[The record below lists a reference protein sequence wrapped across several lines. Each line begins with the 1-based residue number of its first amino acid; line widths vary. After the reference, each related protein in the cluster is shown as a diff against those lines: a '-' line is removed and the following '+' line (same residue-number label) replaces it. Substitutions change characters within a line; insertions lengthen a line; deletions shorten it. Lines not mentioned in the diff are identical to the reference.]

1 MAQFKRQ
8 KPLRTSS
15 LQGARSFSGTQ
26 PASLL
31 GPAPGLLNP
40 PISAD
45 IIQAARHLQGGEKQ
59 RVFTGIVTSLHDYF
73 GVVDDEVFFQLSVV
87 KGRIPQIGEKV
98 LVKAVYNPSQSVP
111 WNALKVQTLSN
122 QPLLK
127 PPTPL
132 LHVAS
137 LGQKQGILG
146 AQPQLLFQPH
156 RIPPL
161 FPQKPMSLFQT
172 SPSLHLGHLGRY
184 AGRGPKGRQESG
196 RWDDFDSKKRK
207 QKGNEPWGAK
217 KPRHEPPQY
226 RVQLACYTVNSPFC
240 DAMEVLRR
248 YCSIQLPKEFYDVR
262 LCWLDTF
269 PLSQPLTLKHPS
281 RIQVTGPAEESSQA
295 EEDTRQEAEP
305 EDANPAFSAKVL
317 LLSSPGIE
325 EFYRNCLLYI
335 EEPSDQ
341 REIPEHPTKQIKF
354 LLEKKADELV
364 LLGGEWSP
372 SLDGPDPATSPTVL
386 IRTAVRCVKA
396 QIGLDLS
403 TCTKWYRF
411 AEFRYLREGNPS
423 CQEQTVVFLPDL
435 WSLMPSLEEWEA
447 SCKQK
452 TEQATLPLEE
462 KSETVEET
470 EQTSEPGPE
479 QEMES
484 CEQEMDSA
492 EPVPEPA
499 LETSASEPE
508 TPTPPLEPAIVVCS
522 QLALRNGQPSCT
534 NVSLYTLLEYR
545 RQREKLSFEVA
556 VVAETFQEMLQ
567 RDFGYK
573 LYKAL
578 LALPEKEEPPEAKNP
593 DAEKGIKSEKEAENE
608 LKEEPQEKPGAE
620 DTPGSNQKEVQREGT
635 GEAKKP
641 PNQDGANSTKEEKV
655 SGNVKAEAK
664 DSTNDLCELSME
676 DDLLLL
682 REDEEEDFGVKLE
695 DAEVRSVASNQSEI
709 EISSLPEMPRELDPS
724 TVLPLDALLA
734 FVYFDLNFCGYLH
747 RKDMDK
753 ILLTLGLH
761 LCKEQVKRLVNR
773 VVTQF
778 VCRYRSLH
786 YSRQEGTEAGLEEE
800 ELSGNLNFLR
810 SSASFTKSTRETQ
823 STNLISYN
831 GAVLNV
837 SKLLEK
843 AEQTENSRLYLEN
856 KIHALELKLEE
867 TQLRF
872 SSTEASN
879 KALTA
884 EVQELQKRLTEME
897 EQSKVSEKQKSHFQR
912 LLQENKKR
920 LVPLHLEIQKIIE
933 KTNNCLEKKEATSP
947 SVSSN

>member
-1 MAQFKRQ
+1 AGE
-8 KPLRTSS
+8 SC
-15 LQGARSFSGTQ
+15 LQPQPIGA
-26 PASLL
+26 LECL
-31 GPAPGLLNP
+31 EGP
-40 PISAD
+40 D
-45 IIQAARHLQGGEKQ
+45 
-59 RVFTGIVTSLHDYF
+59 
-73 GVVDDEVFFQLSVV
+73 
-87 KGRIPQIGEKV
+87 
-98 LVKAVYNPSQSVP
+98 LVQS
-111 WNALKVQTLSN
+111 
-122 QPLLK
+122 
-127 PPTPL
+127 
-132 LHVAS
+132 AS

-207 QKGNEPWGAK
+207 QKGNEPWVAK

-240 DAMEVLRR
+240 DAMEILRR
-248 YCSIQLPKEFYDVR
+248 YCNIQLPKEFYDVR

-269 PLSQPLTLKHPS
+269 PLNQPLTLKHPS
-281 RIQVTGPAEESSQA
+281 RIQVASPAEELSPT
-295 EEDTRQEAEP
+295 EEDTKPEAQP

-354 LLEKKADELV
+354 LLGKKAEEL
-364 LLGGEWSP
+364 LLVGGEWSP
-372 SLDGPDPATSPTVL
+372 SLDGADPATNPTVL
-386 IRTAVRCVKA
+386 ILTAIRCVKA

-403 TCTKWYRF
+403 PCMKWYRL

-423 CQEQTVVFLPDL
+423 YQEQTVVFLPDI
-435 WSLMPSLEEWEA
+435 WSLMPSLEEWET

-452 TEQATLPLEE
+452 AEKAAAPLEG
-462 KSETVEET
+462 KSEAVEET
-470 EQTSEPGPE
+470 EQTSEPAAD
-479 QEMES
+479 QEMEAS
-484 CEQEMDSA
+484 EQEMDSA
-492 EPVPEPA
+492 VPVPELA
-499 LETSASEPE
+499 LETSTSEPE
-508 TPTPPLEPAIVVCS
+508 IPAPPLEPAIVVYP
-522 QLALRNGQPSCT
+522 QLALQNGQPSCT
-534 NVSLYTLLEYR
+534 NISLYTLLEYR

-556 VVAETFQEMLQ
+556 VMAEVFQEMLQ

-593 DAEKGIKSEKEAENE
+593 DSEKVPKSEKEAENE
-608 LKEEPQEKPGAE
+608 LKEEPQEKPGTE
-620 DTPGSNQKEVQREGT
+620 DAPESNQKEVQVRLYNSPGLT
-635 GEAKKP
+635 VQLGAP
-641 PNQDGANSTKEEKV
+641 PPH
-655 SGNVKAEAK
+655 
-664 DSTNDLCELSME
+664 
-676 DDLLLL
+676 L
-682 REDEEEDFGVKLE
+682 RP
-695 DAEVRSVASNQSEI
+695 VASSPH
-709 EISSLPEMPRELDPS
+709 L
-724 TVLPLDALLA
+724 
-734 FVYFDLNFCGYLH
+734 YFDLNFCGYLH

-778 VCRYRSLH
+778 VCRYRSLR
-786 YSRQEGTEAGLEEE
+786 YSRQEGTEAGLGEE
-800 ELSGNLNFLR
+800 ELAGNLHFLR
-810 SSASFTKSTRETQ
+810 PSVSCTKSTREPQ
-823 STNLISYN
+823 STNLIPYN

-856 KIHALELKLEE
+856 KIHTLELKLEE

-879 KALTA
+879 KALTL

-897 EQSKVSEKQKSHFQR
+897 EQSKASEKQKSQFQR

-920 LVPLHLEIQKIIE
+920 LVPLQLEIQRIIE